1 MIIVVLGAGAI
12 GSFFGGLLSKH
23 NQVILVGRKDHV
35 NKINS
40 QGLQIKG
47 KTQFKRK
54 IAAVTSISQIT
65 TPPDLIVLTVKAFD
79 TIQAIIQAK
88 EIIGPKTNVLSFQNG
103 LDNLNQIR
111 KTVDKNQILAG
122 ITTHGVQFI
131 QPGVIYHKGNGKT
144 VIGEPYQKKSQ
155 RIQQIA
161 DLFNQANIS
170 VTISSRIIE
179 DIWKKAIV
187 NASINPLTAI
197 FSCQNGYLAQNPILT
212 EMVKKICEESV
223 CVAQQNGFS
232 FKTKDLINLTF
243 EVIQQTKKNN
253 SSMLQSIKQN
263 KQTEIDEINGRIA
276 EIGKIKNCP
285 VYLNELLTK
294 IIKSF

>member
-12 GSFFGGLLSKH
+12 GSFFGGLLSKN

-54 IAAVTSISQIT
+54 IAAVNSISKIT

-79 TIQAIIQAK
+79 TLQAITQAK

>member
-12 GSFFGGLLSKH
+12 GSFFGGLLSKN

-54 IAAVTSISQIT
+54 IAAVNSISKIT

-79 TIQAIIQAK
+79 TLQAITQAK

-161 DLFNQANIS
+161 DLFNQANIP
-170 VTISSRIIE
+170 VTISSHILE